1 MNRKTVAFLALA
13 LACAACSGPERY
25 QRHFDTSVWSHGL
38 QRHAEDPAQWVP
50 EVGLAAL
57 TAGLIFVDAD
67 FTEDS
72 QHQYL
77 TGGDT
82 FSGDVVSTVLGFT
95 PLLVGAVEWAQ
106 GDAGRSFEIASEA
119 LLLTSGA
126 TELLKR
132 TTNRRRPGNS
142 ASRDSFPS
150 GHTSFAA
157 AGATLLAREIEAGTG
172 SRLGYLF
179 FVPALYVAVDR
190 VEGQRHWATDV
201 AAGVAL
207 GMFLTHWVY
216 NAHYPRES
224 ASDRTIFSRP
234 KTFDWS
240 LAPVITDDGFAL
252 AWKVSI

>member
-1 MNRKTVAFLALA
+1 MWT
-13 LACAACSGPERY
+13 
-25 QRHFDTSVWSHGL
+25 QGL
-38 QRHAEDPAQWVP
+38 ERHAQDPAQWVP

-57 TAGLIFVDAD
+57 TAGFIFVDAD

-77 TGGDT
+77 TGGNT
-82 FSGDVVSTVLGFT
+82 FSGDVVTTVLGFT
-95 PLLVGAVEWAQ
+95 PLLMGAVEWAQ
-106 GDAGRSFEIASEA
+106 GDEGRSFEVASEA

-150 GHTSFAA
+150 GHASFAA

-172 SRLGYLF
+172 SRLGYLC
-179 FVPALYVAVDR
+179 FVPAVYVAVDR

-201 AAGVAL
+201 AAGLAL

-216 NAHYPRES
+216 NTHYPRENE
-224 ASDRTIFSRP
+224 ADRTIFARP
-234 KTFDWS
+234 KSFDWS
-240 LAPVITDDGFAL
+240 LGPRITEDGFAIACKL
-252 AWKVSI
+252 SF